1 MAAVLWGQQADRPRQ
16 GISLVTDWS
25 HHHLV
30 YSQQPGTD
38 LASALRHEPRY
49 WQQWLRRNEMQSPTL
64 DPQTSDSPTTDSAAT
79 NPFPE
84 NAAPSLTTPRK
95 RFKRDW
101 AKSLGPGATVGAGQY
116 PAKFSFGA
124 TSASCAGDPQPD
136 FVAFNTS
143 VPGSSTQA
151 SIVAFDNL
159 YSGCTGTVPT
169 TYWAYNTGG
178 TVLTSTILS
187 LDGSQLAFVQSSAG
201 HAQLVLL
208 KWQASTTATSTSPG
222 PINMVSASQYPTC
235 TVPCMTTLAFSGGA
249 NDTNSSPFYD
259 FANDA
264 LYVGDN
270 GGVLHKFHP
279 VFGSGT
285 PVEVGSPW
293 PVVLGSGANKLDS
306 PVLDSVTGRVFVGT
320 LYNS

>member
-1 MAAVLWGQQADRPRQ
+1 MNVELGNLQIVRLAAGVLGTIGMAAVLWGQQADGPRQ

-30 YSQQPGTD
+30 YSQQTGTD

-49 WQQWLRRNEMQSPTL
+49 WQQWLRRNGMQ
-64 DPQTSDSPTTDSAAT
+64 SPTTDSAAT

-84 NAAPSLTTPRK
+84 NAAAPLTTPRK

-101 AKSLGPGATVGAGQY
+101 AKSLGPGATVGADQY

-124 TSASCAGDPQPD
+124 TSASCGGDPQPD

-143 VPGSSTQA
+143 VPGSATQA

-178 TVLTSTILS
+178 TVLTSTALS

-208 KWQASTTATSTSPG
+208 KWQAWNFPSLRW
-222 PINMVSASQYPTC
+222 N
-235 TVPCMTTLAFSGGA
+235 L
-249 NDTNSSPFYD
+249 
-259 FANDA
+259 
-264 LYVGDN
+264 
-270 GGVLHKFHP
+270 
-279 VFGSGT
+279 
-285 PVEVGSPW
+285 
-293 PVVLGSGANKLDS
+293 
-306 PVLDSVTGRVFVGT
+306 
-320 LYNS
+320 